1 MGGDAADDAAMHRER
16 MVDEIRQMTR
26 DTRNETG
33 RAELAGQTLRA
44 MSRVERHRF
53 VPPSQVVQAYDNRPL
68 AIGSGQT
75 ISQPFI
81 VALMTDLLD
90 LQPGARVLEV
100 GTGSGYQAAVL
111 AEIAGRVYTIEI
123 IEPLARVA
131 AQALTDAGYRN
142 VQTRVGDGYAGWPEA
157 SPFDAVMVTAAAP
170 HVPQPLIDQLAPGGR
185 MVIPVGESGGIQ
197 SLYLLEKNLR
207 NEVSRRKV
215 LAVRFVPLTR
225 KPLH

>member
-1 MGGDAADDAAMHRER
+1 MGGDAADDAAMQRQR

-33 RAELAGQTLRA
+33 RAELGEKTLRA

-53 VPPSQVVQAYDNRPL
+53 VPSSQAVQAYDNRPL

-81 VALMTDLLD
+81 VALMTDFLD

-111 AEIAGRVYTIEI
+111 AEIAGQVYTIEI

-185 MVIPVGESGGIQ
+185 MVIPVGEPGGIQ
-197 SLYLLEKNLR
+197 SLYLVEKNLR
-207 NEVSRRKV
+207 NEVNRRKV